1 MARVNHKTVK
11 RLMNEKRSKIT
22 DKQFFTSRILAGH
35 FEDMAVAQTKRYHYN
50 RRVRVNIYWKPK
62 VPDGADTNN
71 QVIRI
76 NAGNPIVT
84 KVRGR
89 ADRYQIVCGLFS
101 HELGHVLYTD
111 FLCNQSYFNTLMD
124 ERWYPAAPELDTAKD
139 KLNERAVW
147 DYVRADG
154 TNKQLFLKVAHDIWN
169 VLEDGY
175 IEHRFLNQFPG
186 TLGYGLETLRER
198 QWKMMPDVTQIKEQE
213 EEGGHIFQ
221 SILQVMLSYALF
233 GEIKYGDEPLTDER
247 IQAIFGLIA
256 EIDRAVMVKSAKTR
270 YDVVNTIL
278 VRLWDYI
285 EDYLE
290 ELKARRDE
298 MTAAGQSISAEELL
312 EAGMG
317 SLTGTSTSATGC
329 VSRPVADEEDSEE
342 ISSGQTAGSR
352 AKTRAD
358 AEEAEED
365 SGSGETGEAGED
377 ESGSGGADGTGE
389 DESESGGADGTG
401 DGESGDEGGE
411 PPAKISGE
419 NESGDD
425 GMIPPQKTGNAGKQK
440 ATEHEQGRIPLK
452 QTSSV
457 SNPVGGTVGRNEDYE
472 RECDE
477 RAAADIERMLDKM
490 AERSA
495 CEQLE
500 NERLQELNETA
511 QNISYGN
518 IHEGV
523 GIQVNRISRV
533 DEDLV
538 EQYGRIADPLLVI
551 SKQMQ
556 KSLVKQLKES
566 RRGGKMTGLL
576 MGRRLDI
583 HALCRNDGKVFYK
596 NSLPNE
602 IPEMAVGLLLDESG
616 SMSSCDRCTYAR
628 ATAIILYDFCRGLD
642 IPVMIYGHS
651 TGYDA
656 SRHDVVDL
664 YSYAEFESIDQ
675 DDQYRMMDIGAR
687 GGNRDGAALRFVAE
701 QLSKRPE
708 EVKILMIVSDGQPAD
723 TGYGG
728 TAAEEDLRGIKQ
740 EYQRKNIIFVAA
752 AIGDDKF
759 NIERIYGDSFMDITD
774 LNQLPMKLT
783 GVVKR
788 HIRL

>member
-35 FEDMAVAQTKRYHYN
+35 FEDLAVAQTKRYHYN
-50 RRVRVNIYWKPK
+50 RRVRINIYWKPK

-89 ADRYQIVCGLFS
+89 ENRYQIICGLFA

-111 FLCNQSYFNTLMD
+111 FLCNQSYFNALMD
-124 ERWYPAAPELDTAKD
+124 ERWYPATPDLSTAKD
-139 KLNERAVW
+139 KLNERAIW
-147 DYVRADG
+147 DYVRADAI
-154 TNKQLFLKVAHDIWN
+154 NKKLFLKVAHDIWN

-186 TLGYGLETLRER
+186 TLGYGLEILRAR
-198 QWKMMPDVTQIKEQE
+198 QWKLMPTVTQIKENE
-213 EEGGHIFQ
+213 EEGGHIFH

-247 IQAIFGLIA
+247 IQAVFGLITQL
-256 EIDRAVMVKSAKTR
+256 DQAVMVKSAKSR

-278 VRLWDYI
+278 VRLWDYTR
-285 EDYLE
+285 DYLE
-290 ELKARRDE
+290 ELKKHRDE

-312 EAGMG
+312 EAGLG
-317 SLTGTSTSATGC
+317 SLIGTSTSATGC
-329 VSRPVADEEDSEE
+329 VSGPVTD
-342 ISSGQTAGSR
+342 
-352 AKTRAD
+352 
-358 AEEAEED
+358 
-365 SGSGETGEAGED
+365 ED
-377 ESGSGGADGTGE
+377 ESGEISSEQTAGNRAKTHADAKGAEEESESGDADGTGE
-389 DESESGGADGTG
+389 EESESGD
-401 DGESGDEGGE
+401 ENENPSGKT
-411 PPAKISGE
+411 AGE
-419 NESGDD
+419 NESDED
-425 GMIPPQKTGNAGKQK
+425 SMIPSRKMGNTGKQK
-440 ATEHEQGRIPLK
+440 ATENEQGRIPLT

-457 SNPVGGTVGRNEDYE
+457 SNPVGGTVSHDEDYK

-477 RAAADIERMLDKM
+477 RAATDIERVLEKM

-523 GIQVNRISRV
+523 GIRIKRISSV
-533 DEDLV
+533 DEELV
-538 EQYGRIADPLLVI
+538 EQYDQIAGSLLAI

-566 RRGGKMTGLL
+566 RRGGRMTGLL
-576 MGRRLDI
+576 MGRRLDT

-651 TGYDA
+651 TGYD
-656 SRHDVVDL
+656 SGHHDTVDL

-675 DDQYRMMDIGAR
+675 EDQYRMMDISAR

-708 EVKILMIVSDGQPAD
+708 EIKILMIVSDGQPAD

-728 TAAEEDLRGIKQ
+728 TAAEEDLRGIRQ

-752 AIGDDKF
+752 AIGDDKQ

-774 LNQLPMKLT
+774 LNQLPAKLT
-783 GVVKR
+783 GVVRR
-788 HIRL
+788 HIRV

>member
-1 MARVNHKTVK
+1 MARVNHKIVK

-71 QVIRI
+71 QAIRI
-76 NAGNPIVT
+76 NAGNPVVT
-84 KVRGR
+84 KERGR
-89 ADRYQIVCGLFS
+89 ENRYQIVCGLFA

-111 FLCNQSYFNTLMD
+111 FLCFQSYFNALKD
-124 ERWYPAAPELDTAKD
+124 ERWYPAAPDLSTAKD

-147 DYVRADG
+147 DYVCADEI
-154 TNKQLFLKVAHDIWN
+154 NKKLFLKVAHDIWN

-186 TLGYGLETLRER
+186 TLGYGLEILRKR
-198 QWKMMPDVTQIKEQE
+198 QWKMMPTVTQIKEQE
-213 EEGGHIFQ
+213 EEGGHIFR

-247 IQAIFGLIA
+247 IQAVFGLIA
-256 EIDRAVMVKSAKTR
+256 QIDQAVMVKSAKSR
-270 YDVVNTIL
+270 CDVVNTIL
-278 VRLWDYI
+278 VRLWDYTR
-285 EDYLE
+285 DYLE
-290 ELKARRDE
+290 ELKKHRDE

-312 EAGMG
+312 EAGLG
-317 SLTGTSTSATGC
+317 SLIGTSTSATGC
-329 VSRPVADEEDSEE
+329 VSRPVTDEEDSEE
-342 ISSGQTAGSR
+342 ISSEQTAGNR
-352 AKTRAD
+352 AKTHAD
-358 AEEAEED
+358 AKEAEGD
-365 SGSGETGEAGED
+365 SESGE
-377 ESGSGGADGTGE
+377 ADGTGE
-389 DESESGGADGTG
+389 NESEDENEDASGKTSGE
-401 DGESGDEGGE
+401 GES
-411 PPAKISGE
+411 
-419 NESGDD
+419 DD
-425 GMIPPQKTGNAGKQK
+425 DSVIPLSKMGNAGKRK
-440 ATEHEQGRIPLK
+440 TTEHEQGRIPLS

-457 SNPVGGTVGRNEDYE
+457 SNPVGGTVNRDEDYE

-523 GIQVNRISRV
+523 EIRVKRISSV
-533 DEDLV
+533 DEELV
-538 EQYGRIADPLLVI
+538 EQYDQVAGSLLAI

-556 KSLVKQLKES
+556 KSLIKQLKES

-576 MGRRLDI
+576 MGRRLDT

-651 TGYDA
+651 TGYD
-656 SRHDVVDL
+656 SSQRDTVDL

-675 DDQYRMMDIGAR
+675 DDQYRMMDISAR

-708 EVKILMIVSDGQPAD
+708 EIKILMIVSDGQPAD
-723 TGYGG
+723 TGYSG
-728 TAAEEDLRGIKQ
+728 TAAEEDLRGIRQ
-740 EYQRKNIIFVAA
+740 EYQRKNVIFVAA
-752 AIGDDKF
+752 AIGDDKQ

-774 LNQLPMKLT
+774 LNQLPTKLT
-783 GVVKR
+783 GVVRR
-788 HIRL
+788 HIRV

>member
-1 MARVNHKTVK
+1 MARVNHKIVR
-11 RLMNEKRSKIT
+11 RLMNESRSKIT
-22 DKQFFTSRILAGH
+22 DRQFFTSRILAGH
-35 FEDMAVAQTKRYHYN
+35 FEDLAVAQTKRYHYN
-50 RRVRVNIYWKPK
+50 RRVRVNIFWKPR
-62 VPDGADTNN
+62 VSDVADTNN

-76 NAGNPIVT
+76 NAGNQVVT

-89 ADRYQIVCGLFS
+89 GNRYQIVCGLFS

-111 FLCNQSYFNTLMD
+111 FLCSQSYFNALMD
-124 ERWYPAAPELDTAKD
+124 ERWYPAAPDLKTAKD

-147 DYVRADG
+147 DYVRADEL
-154 TNKQLFLKVAHDIWN
+154 NKKLFLKVAHDICN
-169 VLEDGY
+169 ILEDGY

-198 QWKMMPDVTQIKEQE
+198 QWELMPDVTQMKEQE
-213 EEGGHIFQ
+213 EEGGHIFH

-233 GEIKYGDEPLTDER
+233 GEIKYGDEALTDER
-247 IQAIFGLIA
+247 IQSVFGLIT
-256 EIDRAVMVKSAKTR
+256 EIDQAVMVKSAKSR
-270 YDVVNTIL
+270 CDVVNTIL
-278 VRLWDYI
+278 VRLWDYL

-290 ELKARRDE
+290 EMKKRRDE
-298 MTAAGQSISAEELL
+298 MTAAGESISAEELL
-312 EAGMG
+312 EAGLG
-317 SLTGTSTSATGC
+317 SLTGISTSATGC
-329 VSRPVADEEDSEE
+329 VSRPVADGEDSEE
-342 ISSGQTAGSR
+342 ISGGQTAGNR
-352 AKTRAD
+352 AKTHAD
-358 AEEAEED
+358 AEEAEES
-365 SGSGETGEAGED
+365 SGSGKT
-377 ESGSGGADGTGE
+377 GGADEG
-389 DESESGGADGTG
+389 ESESDEADGT
-401 DGESGDEGGE
+401 
-411 PPAKISGE
+411 GE
-419 NESGDD
+419 NESGDEKEES
-425 GMIPPQKTGNAGKQK
+425 GMVSGEGESDEENPVPLQKAGNTGKQQ
-440 ATEHEQGRIPLK
+440 ATEQEQGRISLT

-457 SNPVGGTVGRNEDYE
+457 SNPVGGTVIRNEDYE

-477 RAAADIERMLDKM
+477 RAAADIERILDQM

-500 NERLQELNETA
+500 NERLQELNEVA

-523 GIQVNRISRV
+523 GIQVNRISSV
-533 DEDLV
+533 DEELV
-538 EQYGRIADPLLVI
+538 EQYDQVANPLLAI

-576 MGRRLDI
+576 MGRRLDT

-642 IPVMIYGHS
+642 IPVMVYGHS
-651 TGYDA
+651 TEYD
-656 SRHDVVDL
+656 SHHGNIVDL

-675 DDQYRMMDIGAR
+675 EDQYRMMDINAR
-687 GGNRDGAALRFVAE
+687 GGNRDGAALRYVAE

-708 EVKILMIVSDGQPAD
+708 EIKILMIVSDGQPAD
-723 TGYGG
+723 RGYDG
-728 TAAEEDLRGIKQ
+728 TAAEEDLRGVRQ

-752 AIGDDKF
+752 AIGDDKQ

-774 LNQLPMKLT
+774 LNQLPAKLT
-783 GVVKR
+783 GVVRR
-788 HIRL
+788 HIQI

>member
-1 MARVNHKTVK
+1 MARVNHKIVR
-11 RLMNEKRSKIT
+11 RLMNESRSKIT
-22 DKQFFTSRILAGH
+22 DRQFFTSRILAGH
-35 FEDMAVAQTKRYHYN
+35 FEDLAVAQTKRYHYN
-50 RRVRVNIYWKPK
+50 RRVHVNIFWKPR
-62 VPDGADTNN
+62 VPDVADTNN

-76 NAGNPIVT
+76 NAGNQVVT

-89 ADRYQIVCGLFS
+89 ENRYQIVCGLFS

-111 FLCNQSYFNTLMD
+111 FLCSQSYFNALVD
-124 ERWYPAAPELDTAKD
+124 ERWYPAAPDLKTAKD

-147 DYVRADG
+147 DYVRADEL
-154 TNKQLFLKVAHDIWN
+154 NKKLFLKVAHDIWN

-198 QWKMMPDVTQIKEQE
+198 QWKLMPDVTQMKEQE
-213 EEGGHIFQ
+213 EEGGHIFH

-233 GEIKYGDEPLTDER
+233 GEIKYGDEALTDER
-247 IQAIFGLIA
+247 IQSVFGLIT
-256 EIDRAVMVKSAKTR
+256 EIDQAVMVKSAKSR
-270 YDVVNTIL
+270 CDVVNSIL

-290 ELKARRDE
+290 EMKKRRDE
-298 MTAAGQSISAEELL
+298 MTAAGLSISAEELL
-312 EAGMG
+312 EAGLG
-317 SLTGTSTSATGC
+317 SLAGTSTSVTGC
-329 VSRPVADEEDSEE
+329 VSRPVADGEDSEE
-342 ISSGQTAGSR
+342 ISGGQTAGNR
-352 AKTRAD
+352 AKTHAD
-358 AEEAEED
+358 AEESEES
-365 SGSGETGEAGED
+365 SGSGETG
-377 ESGSGGADGTGE
+377 GADE
-389 DESESGGADGTG
+389 EESESDEAEGT
-401 DGESGDEGGE
+401 E
-411 PPAKISGE
+411 E
-419 NESGDD
+419 NESGDEKGSA
-425 GMIPPQKTGNAGKQK
+425 GMASSEDESDEEPLIPMQKAGNTGKQK
-440 ATEHEQGRIPLK
+440 ATEQEQGRIPLTP
-452 QTSSV
+452 TSSV
-457 SNPVGGTVGRNEDYE
+457 SNPVGGTVSRNEDYE

-477 RAAADIERMLDKM
+477 RAAADIERILDQM

-500 NERLQELNETA
+500 NERLQELNEAA

-523 GIQVNRISRV
+523 GIQVNRISSV
-533 DEDLV
+533 DEELV
-538 EQYGRIADPLLVI
+538 EQYDQVANPLLAI

-566 RRGGKMTGLL
+566 RRGGKMTGLP
-576 MGRRLDI
+576 MGRRLDT

-642 IPVMIYGHS
+642 IPVMVYGHS
-651 TGYDA
+651 TEYD
-656 SRHDVVDL
+656 SHHGNIVDL

-675 DDQYRMMDIGAR
+675 EDQYRMMDINAR
-687 GGNRDGAALRFVAE
+687 GGNRDGAALRYVAE

-708 EVKILMIVSDGQPAD
+708 EIKILMIVSDGQPAD
-723 TGYGG
+723 RGYDG
-728 TAAEEDLRGIKQ
+728 TAAEEDLRGVRQ

-752 AIGDDKF
+752 AIGDDKQ

-774 LNQLPMKLT
+774 LNQLPAKLT
-783 GVVKR
+783 GVVRR
-788 HIRL
+788 HIQI

>member
-1 MARVNHKTVK
+1 MARVNHKIVK

-71 QVIRI
+71 QAIRI
-76 NAGNPIVT
+76 NAGNPVVT
-84 KVRGR
+84 KERGR
-89 ADRYQIVCGLFS
+89 ENRYQIVCGLFA

-111 FLCNQSYFNTLMD
+111 FLCFQSYFNALKD
-124 ERWYPAAPELDTAKD
+124 ERWYPAAPDLSTAKD

-147 DYVRADG
+147 DYVCADEI
-154 TNKQLFLKVAHDIWN
+154 NKKLFLKVAHDIWN

-186 TLGYGLETLRER
+186 TLGYGLEILRKR
-198 QWKMMPDVTQIKEQE
+198 QWKMMPTVTQIKEQE
-213 EEGGHIFQ
+213 EEGGHIFR

-247 IQAIFGLIA
+247 IQAVFGLIA
-256 EIDRAVMVKSAKTR
+256 QIDQAVMVKSAKSR
-270 YDVVNTIL
+270 CDVVNTIL
-278 VRLWDYI
+278 VRLWDYTR
-285 EDYLE
+285 DYLE
-290 ELKARRDE
+290 ELKKHRDE

-312 EAGMG
+312 EAGLG
-317 SLTGTSTSATGC
+317 SLIGTSTSATGC
-329 VSRPVADEEDSEE
+329 VSRPVTDEEDSEE
-342 ISSGQTAGSR
+342 ISSEQTAGNR
-352 AKTRAD
+352 AKTHAD
-358 AEEAEED
+358 AKEAEGD
-365 SGSGETGEAGED
+365 SESGE
-377 ESGSGGADGTGE
+377 ADGTGE
-389 DESESGGADGTG
+389 NESEDENEDASGKTSGE
-401 DGESGDEGGE
+401 GES
-411 PPAKISGE
+411 
-419 NESGDD
+419 DD
-425 GMIPPQKTGNAGKQK
+425 DSVIPLSKMGNAGKRK
-440 ATEHEQGRIPLK
+440 TTEHEQGRIPLS

-457 SNPVGGTVGRNEDYE
+457 SNPVGGTVNRDEDYE

-523 GIQVNRISRV
+523 EIRVKRISSV
-533 DEDLV
+533 DEELV
-538 EQYGRIADPLLVI
+538 EQYDQVAGSLLAI

-556 KSLVKQLKES
+556 KSLIKQLKES

-576 MGRRLDI
+576 MGRRLDT
-583 HALCRNDGKVFYK
+583 HALCRNDGEVFYK

-651 TGYDA
+651 TGYD
-656 SRHDVVDL
+656 SSQRDTVDL

-675 DDQYRMMDIGAR
+675 DDQYRMMDISAR

-708 EVKILMIVSDGQPAD
+708 EIKILMIVSDGQPAD
-723 TGYGG
+723 TGYSG
-728 TAAEEDLRGIKQ
+728 TAAEEDLRGIRQ
-740 EYQRKNIIFVAA
+740 EYQRKNVIFVAA
-752 AIGDDKF
+752 AIGDDKQ

-774 LNQLPMKLT
+774 LNQLPTKLT
-783 GVVKR
+783 GVVRR
-788 HIRL
+788 HIRV

>member
-50 RRVRVNIYWKPK
+50 RRVHVSIYWKPK
-62 VPDGADTNN
+62 VQDGADTNN

-76 NAGNPIVT
+76 NAGHPMVT

-89 ADRYQIVCGLFS
+89 ENRYQIVCGLFS

-111 FLCNQSYFNTLMD
+111 FLCSQSYFNALLD
-124 ERWYPAAPELDTAKD
+124 ERWYPAAPDLSTAKD
-139 KLNERAVW
+139 KLNERAFW
-147 DYVRADG
+147 EYVRADEL
-154 TNKQLFLKVAHDIWN
+154 NKKLFLKVAHDIWN

-175 IEHRFLNQFPG
+175 IEYRFLNQFPG

-198 QWKMMPDVTQIKEQE
+198 EWKLMPDVTQMKEQE
-213 EEGGHIFQ
+213 EDGGHIFQ

-247 IQAIFGLIA
+247 IQSVFSLIT
-256 EIDRAVMVKSAKTR
+256 EIDQAVMVKSAKSR
-270 YDVVNTIL
+270 CDVVNTIL

-290 ELKARRDE
+290 EMKKRRDE
-298 MTAAGQSISAEELL
+298 MTAAGESISAEELL
-312 EAGMG
+312 EAGLG
-317 SLTGTSTSATGC
+317 SLAGTSTSATGC
-329 VSRPVADEEDSEE
+329 VSRPVADEEDSGE
-342 ISSGQTAGSR
+342 ISSGQTAGNR
-352 AKTRAD
+352 AKTHAD
-358 AEEAEED
+358 AEESEED
-365 SGSGETGEAGED
+365 SESGEADGTGAEEFESDKKGAGGDESGDENEDPSGITSSED
-377 ESGSGGADGTGE
+377 ESGEET
-389 DESESGGADGTG
+389 
-401 DGESGDEGGE
+401 
-411 PPAKISGE
+411 PVPF
-419 NESGDD
+419 
-425 GMIPPQKTGNAGKQK
+425 QKAGNTGKQK
-440 ATEHEQGRIPLK
+440 TTEQEQGRIPLT

-457 SNPVGGTVGRNEDYE
+457 SNPAGGKVSRNEDYE

-477 RAAADIERMLDKM
+477 RAAADIERILDKM

-523 GIQVNRISRV
+523 GIRVNRISSV
-533 DEDLV
+533 DEELV
-538 EQYGRIADPLLVI
+538 EQYDQIAGSLLAI

-566 RRGGKMTGLL
+566 RRGGRMTGLL
-576 MGRRLDI
+576 MGRRLDT

-651 TGYDA
+651 TGYD
-656 SRHDVVDL
+656 SSNRDTVDL

-675 DDQYRMMDIGAR
+675 EDQYRMMDISAR

-708 EVKILMIVSDGQPAD
+708 EIKILMIVSDGQPAD

-728 TAAEEDLRGIKQ
+728 TAAEEDLRGIRQ

-752 AIGDDKF
+752 AIGDDKQ

-774 LNQLPMKLT
+774 LNQLPAKLT
-783 GVVKR
+783 GVVRR
-788 HIRL
+788 HIRV

>member
-1 MARVNHKTVK
+1 
-11 RLMNEKRSKIT
+11 MNEKRSKIT

-35 FEDMAVAQTKRYHYN
+35 FEDLAVAQTKRYHYN

-62 VPDGADTNN
+62 VQDAADTNN

-76 NAGNPIVT
+76 NAGNPTVT

-89 ADRYQIVCGLFS
+89 ENRYQIVCGLFA

-111 FLCNQSYFNTLMD
+111 FLCSQSYFNALVD
-124 ERWYPAAPELDTAKD
+124 ERWYPSAPSLSTAKD

-147 DYVRADG
+147 DYVRADEL
-154 TNKQLFLKVAHDIWN
+154 NKKLFLKVAHDIWN

-186 TLGYGLETLRER
+186 TLGYGLEILRER
-198 QWKMMPDVTQIKEQE
+198 EWKLMPTVTQIKEKE
-213 EEGGHIFQ
+213 EEGGHIFY
-221 SILQVMLSYALF
+221 SILQVMLSYAF
-233 GEIKYGDEPLTDER
+233 YGEIKYGDEPLTDER
-247 IQAIFGLIA
+247 IQAVFGLIT
-256 EIDRAVMVKSAKTR
+256 EIDQAVMVKAAKSR

-290 ELKARRDE
+290 ELKKHRDE

-312 EAGMG
+312 EAGLG
-317 SLTGTSTSATGC
+317 SLVGTSTSATGC
-329 VSRPVADEEDSEE
+329 VSRPVTDEEDSEE
-342 ISSGQTAGSR
+342 ISSGQTAGNR
-352 AKTRAD
+352 AKTHAD
-358 AEEAEED
+358 AEESEED
-365 SGSGETGEAGED
+365 SGSGEADKTGAEKSESEEAEGNGED
-377 ESGSGGADGTGE
+377 GA
-389 DESESGGADGTG
+389 
-401 DGESGDEGGE
+401 GDENDDPSGMT
-411 PPAKISGE
+411 AGE
-419 NESGDD
+419 NESDEETP
-425 GMIPPQKTGNAGKQK
+425 MPPQKAGNTGKQET
-440 ATEHEQGRIPLK
+440 TENEQGRIPLT

-457 SNPVGGTVGRNEDYE
+457 SNPVGGTVSRNEDYE

-523 GIQVNRISRV
+523 GIQVNRISSV
-533 DEDLV
+533 DEELV
-538 EQYGRIADPLLVI
+538 EQYDQVAGSLLTI

-576 MGRRLDI
+576 MGRRLDT
-583 HALCRNDGKVFYK
+583 HALCRKDGKVFYK

-616 SMSSCDRCTYAR
+616 SMCSCDRCTYAR

-651 TGYDA
+651 TGYD
-656 SRHDVVDL
+656 SHYGNVVEL

-675 DDQYRMMDIGAR
+675 DDQYRMMDISAR
-687 GGNRDGAALRFVAE
+687 GSNRDGAALRFVAE

-708 EVKILMIVSDGQPAD
+708 EIKILMIVSDGQPAD
-723 TGYGG
+723 SGYGG
-728 TAAEEDLRGIKQ
+728 TAAEEDLRGIRQ

-752 AIGDDKF
+752 AIGDDKQ

-774 LNQLPMKLT
+774 LNQLPTKLA
-783 GVVKR
+783 GVVRR
-788 HIRL
+788 HIRV